1 MRSVSSLFVLL
12 ILAIGVLAQ
21 DPPRVV
27 AAIGGSMSVKNAP
40 FSAEAV
46 SESVQTL
53 FDGNKITRSST
64 TKIYRNSEGRVRRE
78 MDRSSG
84 GFAIFPSFEPMVTI
98 VDPLGAK
105 MMLDT
110 EARIATTIA
119 PLPLGQV
126 NIVRAGQLSEEQRVK
141 IEKLKELKL
150 KSGEPL
156 TDEQKKLLEKYHVE
170 LRALA
175 PTAVV
180 TGQVAG
186 TVTATA
192 PTAIVTGSAGSGTW
206 STFGAGT
213 LSPAAGFGSNDSK
226 YDTRTEE
233 LGSRDF
239 DGVQAEGTRRV
250 TTIPAGAIGNE
261 RPIET
266 AYERWYSKELQI
278 VVMSKH
284 SDPRFGEQTYRL
296 TNIVR
301 AEPDPTLFNVP
312 NGYKV
317 VSGTDAG
324 GYYRV
329 TNARPAKATT
339 VATKQP

>member
-1 MRSVSSLFVLL
+1 MRLINSLFIVL
-12 ILAIGVLAQ
+12 ILAFGVLAQ
-21 DPPRVV
+21 DAPRVV

-46 SESVQTL
+46 SESVQAL

-64 TKIYRNSEGRVRRE
+64 TKLYRNSEGRVRRE
-78 MDRSSG
+78 MDKSSSG
-84 GFAIFPSFEPMVTI
+84 GFAVFPSFEPMVTI

-110 EARIATTIA
+110 ETRIATTLA

-126 NIVRAGQLSEEQRVK
+126 NIVGAGQLSEEQKVK
-141 IEKLKELKL
+141 VTKLKEELRLKN
-150 KSGEPL
+150 GEPL
-156 TDEQKKLLEKYHVE
+156 TEEQKKLLEKYHVE
-170 LRALA
+170 LRA
-175 PTAVV
+175 
-180 TGQVAG
+180 
-186 TVTATA
+186 TA
-192 PTAIVTGSAGSGTW
+192 PTVAGSTVTGVVAPGAPVAIVSGTGTGGSW
-206 STFGAGT
+206 SAIGPGPLGPMTSFAFG
-213 LSPAAGFGSNDSK
+213 DSK

-233 LGSRDF
+233 LGTRDF

-266 AYERWYSKELQI
+266 VYERWYSKDLQI

-301 AEPDPTLFNVP
+301 AEPDPALFNVP
-312 NGYKV
+312 NGYKI
-317 VSGTDAG
+317 VSGDDG
-324 GYYRV
+324 GYRV
-329 TNARPAKATT
+329 TTARPAKATT

>member
-1 MRSVSSLFVLL
+1 
-12 ILAIGVLAQ
+12 
-21 DPPRVV
+21 
-27 AAIGGSMSVKNAP
+27 
-40 FSAEAV
+40 
-46 SESVQTL
+46 
-53 FDGNKITRSST
+53 
-64 TKIYRNSEGRVRRE
+64 
-78 MDRSSG
+78 
-84 GFAIFPSFEPMVTI
+84 
-98 VDPLGAK
+98 
-105 MMLDT
+105 
-110 EARIATTIA
+110 
-119 PLPLGQV
+119 
-126 NIVRAGQLSEEQRVK
+126 
-141 IEKLKELKL
+141 
-150 KSGEPL
+150 
-156 TDEQKKLLEKYHVE
+156 VE

-175 PTAVV
+175 PTAAVAAHV
-180 TGQVAG
+180 TE
-186 TVTATA
+186 TVTAAA
-192 PTAIVTGSAGSGTW
+192 PTAIVTGVGGSGTW

-301 AEPDPTLFNVP
+301 VEPQPDLFVVP
-312 NGYKV
+312 SDYTIVGGRGGGLGAGTEPGLRTGGARGGNQ
-317 VSGTDAG
+317 SGG
-324 GYYRV
+324 G
-329 TNARPAKATT
+329 ARSGAPAN
-339 VATKQP
+339 